1 MPTEAEWEKAARGTD
16 GKKYPWGNQQ
26 VTCDYAILNDGGY
39 GCGRNSTWP
48 VGSKPAG
55 KSPYGAL
62 DMVGNVYE
70 WTDSWWDES
79 ERKYRVIRGG
89 SWAAK
94 PAFARASNR
103 DWDPLTSRNFDL
115 SVSVASQTI
124 LDPDF

>member
-16 GKKYPWGNQQ
+16 GRKYPWGNQK
-26 VTCDYAILNDGGY
+26 VSCRYAVFDDGGDM
-39 GCGRNSTWP
+39 GCGRDSTWP

-62 DMVGNVYE
+62 DMVGNVWE

-79 ERKYRVIRGG
+79 ERKSRVIRGG
-89 SWAAK
+89 SWGNR
-94 PAFARASNR
+94 PATRGRRIGSGT
-103 DWDPLTSRNFDL
+103 PLTIGATM